1 MGEGGSLVNNGNDG
15 GSIHEK
21 IFRLM
26 SVKNHL
32 LQGFME
38 KEWTILGAELALK
51 TPKFDLSRG

>member
-1 MGEGGSLVNNGNDG
+1 
-15 GSIHEK
+15 
-21 IFRLM
+21 M

-38 KEWTILGAELALK
+38 KEWTILGAEMPLK